1 MSSQFFRRYINILES
16 MDDTEDARDPYNID
30 WIQQARDEVARGRD
44 VDEVIYD
51 IQNELENVYDADEDD
66 IANILDRV
74 ELNISDLR
82 D

>member
-1 MSSQFFRRYINILES
+1 
-16 MDDTEDARDPYNID
+16 MDDTEDARDPYDID
-30 WIQQARDEVARGRD
+30 WIQHARDEVARGRD